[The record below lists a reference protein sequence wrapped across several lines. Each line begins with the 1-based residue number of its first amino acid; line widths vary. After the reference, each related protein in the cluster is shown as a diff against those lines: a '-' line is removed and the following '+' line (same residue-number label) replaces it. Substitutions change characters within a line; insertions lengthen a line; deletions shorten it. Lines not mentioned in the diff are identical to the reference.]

1 MIRMVPTTKLPNHS
15 NLSDFDPT
23 HSLSA
28 QISPSVIDFDLDYLP
43 NCGSNSVV
51 DSVDYLDLIA
61 VPDFVPYSPADSDFN
76 SLNPPSPS
84 DQACCLSPNLTTDLD
99 FSSVTM
105 FSPGDSKSMINQGQ
119 VSSPPCYVPSASPVS
134 LAPSSPYSPACRPAR
149 FSSTDSTAAST
160 SSTSTVN
167 LKENLEEF
175 AELQRKIEN
184 QHHQPQSPPQI
195 HGVPGASAMIST
207 ISHSNSVLKRALE
220 EGSMLHHQNSV
231 SRQNSNNPNGHG
243 QAGGHGVP
251 AMEETKLAS
260 VLSMVMCCQNITTV
274 MDDLFEH
281 VRKEIK
287 TQSAMLNINPDPTCW
302 SQADVARWLGHKM
315 QELKI
320 PAASCQPVCQW
331 AANFEGPGFVQIT
344 EDEFKA
350 RLPQGGDQIYSALD
364 MWRNAAATFT
374 NQDQESQNQLILNN
388 QSVVNNQQQSSHVQ
402 THEELYHVD
411 DVLAMIDNEGH
422 HTHGAYRPMGVAPQS
437 PNQISPQGPVG
448 VHPNRPPPS
457 FEDHMRATAAS
468 TSSLST
474 RMPSIDE
481 LLQQQEPVGN
491 PPPPY
496 PGTSTMITLQ
506 PPMSHTSS
514 THDMTED
521 EADDQ
526 DESDP
531 MSPPTGHVSPHVPI
545 VSAHSAVG
553 SVGGNRPAPG
563 PIRGSSSNI
572 HLWQFVKELLN
583 NPQHSGC
590 IHWVDRD
597 QGIFKI
603 VDSVRVAELWGKR
616 KNRPAMNFDKLSRSL
631 RQYYKKGIMKKTS
644 RPQRLVYQFCTPYH
658 L

>member
-1 MIRMVPTTKLPNHS
+1 MLLAKDRILGETMIRMVPTTKLPNHS
-15 NLSDFDPT
+15 SLSDFDPT
-23 HSLSA
+23 HSLSY
-28 QISPSVIDFDLDYLP
+28 QTESDTSVIDFDLDYLP
-43 NCGSNSVV
+43 NSSGPV
-51 DSVDYLDLIA
+51 DCVDLDLIA
-61 VPDFVPYSPADSDFN
+61 VPDFIQSPAESFN
-76 SLNPPSPS
+76 FNPPSPS

-105 FSPGDSKSMINQGQ
+105 FSPSGMDIKPSLNSQGQ

-149 FSSTDSTAAST
+149 FSSTDSIAAST

-175 AELQRKIEN
+175 AELQRKLELQNN
-184 QHHQPQSPPQI
+184 QSSPTSI
-195 HGVPGASAMIST
+195 ASLT
-207 ISHSNSVLKRALE
+207 NSNSVLKRALE
-220 EGSMLHHQNSV
+220 EGSLIHN
-231 SRQNSNNPNGHG
+231 SRQNAPPM
-243 QAGGHGVP
+243 VP

-287 TQSAMLNINPDPTCW
+287 AQCVMLNINPDPTCW
-302 SQADVARWLGHKM
+302 SQADVASWLRHKM

-320 PAASCQPVCQW
+320 PAASCQPVFQW
-331 AANFEGPGFVQIT
+331 AANFEGPGFVQIS

-374 NQDQESQNQLILNN
+374 HDQDVAPNQLSNN
-388 QSVVNNQQQSSHVQ
+388 TVQSIAQN
-402 THEELYHVD
+402 EELYHVD
-411 DVLAMIDNEGH
+411 DVLAMIDNEQPTYGGQL
-422 HTHGAYRPMGVAPQS
+422 TPQSVVAPPPEYS
-437 PNQISPQGPVG
+437 AVIK
-448 VHPNRPPPS
+448 NRPPPS

-496 PGTSTMITLQ
+496 PRTSTLITLQ
-506 PPMSHTSS
+506 PPMSHSS
-514 THDMTED
+514 SNHDMTED

-526 DESDP
+526 DESGAP
-531 MSPPTGHVSPHVPI
+531 LSPPTGHVTGHVIIP
-545 VSAHSAVG
+545 AQTAVA
-553 SVGGNRPAPG
+553 SRPAPG

-583 NPQHSGC
+583 QAQHSGC

-597 QGIFKI
+597 TGIFKI